1 MSNRSARAAESL
13 PALPGIHVPTSLSDL
28 LHLLR
33 RDPELPLWAGGTW
46 WMDRGERCSRLVA
59 LHGIP
64 ELKRVVRSD
73 VRVDV
78 GAAVPI
84 ARLHEVGTK
93 FLPAPLLA
101 VLDHLGPP
109 PVRNLATLGGALCL
123 PEGFLPVS
131 VVLQLL
137 DARAEIRRHGHSRWE
152 PLNRLDLAP
161 GEVLTRV
168 RIPLRARTDWM
179 VHRFGFAYPV
189 GTPSLTV
196 AATAIVEKNSLEEL
210 HYAFLID
217 GQHLSRLREAEA
229 ELLGRPLPLSERD
242 LRTMLGAL
250 ENHPRFG
257 NDLDDLGRW
266 RALSTLR
273 QFLRTLG

>member
-1 MSNRSARAAESL
+1 MSGRIGRTVTVPS
-13 PALPGIHVPTSLSDL
+13 PAVQEPTSLSDL
-28 LHLLR
+28 LQILR
-33 RDPELPLWAGGTW
+33 RDPEVPLWAGGTW
-46 WMDRGERCSRLVA
+46 WMDRNEHTPRLIA
-59 LHGIP
+59 LHSVS

-84 ARLHEVGTK
+84 ARLREVGVS
-93 FLPAPLLA
+93 FLPAPLLYTMER
-101 VLDHLGPP
+101 LGPP
-109 PVRNLATLGGALCL
+109 PVRNLATLGGALSI
-123 PEGFLPVS
+123 PEGTLPIA

-137 DARAEIRRHGHSRWE
+137 DTRAEIRRQGHSRWVPINMIE
-152 PLNRLDLAP
+152 LIP
-161 GEVLTRV
+161 GEVLTRI
-168 RIPLRARTDWM
+168 RIPLRTRTHWM
-179 VHRFGFAYPV
+179 VHNFGFPYPI
-189 GTPSLTV
+189 GPSSLTV